1 MEAEG
6 RIEDWCNDSLKWI
19 RETYGEQNLVSA
31 VLHMDEKTPHI
42 HATVIPIVTGER
54 RKAGTGRTER
64 EKKVQKEEPAGRET
78 LRR

>member
-6 RIEDWCNDSLKWI
+6 QLDDWCNDSLQWI
-19 RETYGEQNLVSA
+19 RETYGERNLVSA

-54 RKAGTGRTER
+54 RKAGQGRTER
-64 EKKVQKEEPAGRET
+64 EKEVQKEEHAGRET
-78 LRR
+78 LCR